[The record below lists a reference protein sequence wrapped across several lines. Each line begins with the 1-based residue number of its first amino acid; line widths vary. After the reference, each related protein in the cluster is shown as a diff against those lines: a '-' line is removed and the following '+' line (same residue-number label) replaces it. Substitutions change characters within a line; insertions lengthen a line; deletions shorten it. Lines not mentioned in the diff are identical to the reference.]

1 MIRIRDEQPGS
12 YFRKLRKQF
21 FGLKYLKFGM
31 GIRIQDPGW
40 KKNRIRDGKNSDPG
54 SRIRNTAT
62 VLPNKHVKTVFV
74 MLRSRWR
81 AARLA

>member
-31 GIRIQDPGW
+31 EIRIQDPGW
-40 KKNRIRDGKNSDPG
+40 KKKSDPGWKKFG